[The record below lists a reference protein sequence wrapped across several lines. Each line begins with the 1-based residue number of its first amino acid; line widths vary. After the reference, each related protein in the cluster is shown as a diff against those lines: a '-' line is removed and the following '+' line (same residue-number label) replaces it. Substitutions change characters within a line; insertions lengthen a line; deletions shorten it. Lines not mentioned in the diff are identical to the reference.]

1 MSFILTIALIVAFVS
16 LVNYFR
22 KERMSNLELYLKSK
36 NVKSPAE
43 VEHWIREYERESIQ
57 F

>member
-16 LVNYFR
+16 IVSYFR
-22 KERMSNLELYLKSK
+22 KERMTNLELYLKSK
-36 NVKSPAE
+36 GVQTAAD
-43 VEHWIREYERESIQ
+43 VEHWIREYDRKSIQ

>member
-22 KERMSNLELYLKSK
+22 KERMSNLELYLESK
-36 NVKSPAE
+36 GVKSPAE